1 MKITKTLTWT
11 DLIVRIVL
19 IVVLIAAGPLA
30 FIWSVNAFGQYLW
43 PERIVPYTIETWVA
57 ALLLGSALGP
67 KIQNKG

>member
-1 MKITKTLTWT
+1 MKITKTLGWT

-30 FIWSVNAFGQYLW
+30 FIWSVNTLFPVAA
-43 PERIVPYTIETWVA
+43 IPYTIETWVA